1 MGLPTSTNDIIK
13 ADISTNNNESSL
25 IENYHIQIQ
34 NNNKSNLNRR
44 DELLK
49 NDNTDNKKQVSNI
62 RPDCGVSPKSS
73 SQKLNIEIV
82 RDSIIKME

>member
-13 ADISTNNNESSL
+13 ADISTDNNESAL
-25 IENYHIQIQ
+25 MENYHIQIQ
-34 NNNKSNLNRR
+34 NSNKSNLNRR

-62 RPDCGVSPKSS
+62 RPDCGVSPKSF

>member
-13 ADISTNNNESSL
+13 ADISTNNNESAL

-62 RPDCGVSPKSS
+62 
-73 SQKLNIEIV
+73 
-82 RDSIIKME
+82 